1 MVISL
6 IVDLL
11 LTVTSDDDGSSKAT
25 ISDGWYTFDIDDDGV
40 FNSDDDEKSAL
51 EFVSIN
57 GDRSSR
63 WLDDECVKLNI
74 ELIFYR
80 RSIVRLSTYWIFVDY
95 HLIMFLY

>member
-1 MVISL
+1 
-6 IVDLL
+6 
-11 LTVTSDDDGSSKAT
+11 
-25 ISDGWYTFDIDDDGV
+25 
-40 FNSDDDEKSAL
+40 
-51 EFVSIN
+51 VSIN